1 MLKLS
6 VSSIKKLYYQKK
18 LSAFEIGKRI
28 NRNESTVYK
37 FMKRNSLPRRTSRE
51 ANEIKFNKKPL
62 TYFVKQNLSLEE
74 EKLKIAG
81 IMLYWAEGAKI
92 SLTTAGSKLVD
103 FANSDPKMVELFLK
117 FLREICGVDEKRLRI
132 YLYCYANQDISKLK
146 RYWHKITKIPFSQF
160 TKPYVRQDFDPKKSG
175 KMKYGLVHVRYS
187 DKKLLLQIE
196 KWVKQYLE
204 EYNI

>member
-6 VSSIKKLYYQKK
+6 VSLVKELYYQKK
-18 LSAFEIGKRI
+18 LSAFEIGKII

-37 FMKRNSLPRRTSRE
+37 FMKRNSLPRRTFRE

-62 TYFVKQNLSLEE
+62 TYLVKQNLSPEE

-81 IMLYWAEGAKI
+81 IMLYWAEGTKI
-92 SLTTAGSKLVD
+92 NINKKRLIVEFT
-103 FANSDPKMVELFLK
+103 NSDSKMIKLFLK
-117 FLREICGVDEKRLRI
+117 FLREICGVDEKRLRV
-132 YLYCYANQDISKLK
+132 YLYCYANQNIEELK
-146 RYWHKITKIPFSQF
+146 RYWYEITKIPFAQF
-160 TKPYVRQDFDPKKSG
+160 TKPYVREDFILEKSE
-175 KMKYGLVHVRYS
+175 KMKYGLVHIRYS